1 MLWAYWAKALTDSK
15 ATRIYASASHTQNG
29 DNDRDYMFGRETTAT
44 FGGAYQTQTPW
55 GFSLELLYRNAE
67 RDERNS
73 VEIPNT
79 GGEWLEIVPA
89 VQYHVMERL
98 ALKASAKFPLSRD
111 LNDELQFTTRF
122 AFRLSLSYV
131 FGGSQTN
138 D

>member
-1 MLWAYWAKALTDSK
+1 MVGHS
-15 ATRIYASASHTQNG
+15 
-29 DNDRDYMFGRETTAT
+29 DRTAVGSDVGHPAPVCAGT
-44 FGGAYQTQTPW
+44 KRNPVFPFRSSG
-55 GFSLELLYRNAE
+55 SLPVPDRS
-67 RDERNS
+67 DERNS

-111 LNDELQFTTRF
+111 LNDELQFTTKF

-131 FGGSQTN
+131 FGGTQTN